1 VVTVKSEKRSL
12 RRWFLCWEFYAVLA
26 LALFL
31 RLFRI
36 DTTEFD
42 FDQADLFR
50 YAHDAV
56 AYGLWPL
63 TSNTASINVLHD
75 AIFEYLML
83 PVAAISANP
92 LGGAILV
99 ALFSATASAL
109 SYLFARRYF
118 GGRFAGAV
126 VGLLTATVYVTLK
139 YSRSIWQPNPL
150 PFFMILFLFAIYRGG
165 VERRQGWLL
174 PAAATFAVIYQLHPS
189 AALAMVALIALTL
202 VMAPRTVRWRDIP
215 LSIGAVI
222 LLFLP
227 TIVWN
232 VLSNFSEVKGLL
244 GFSDQVPKIDA
255 VALVD
260 YQQLFISA
268 KIFHP
273 RWMTALDGLM
283 LVLVLAG
290 LVTAVLLLFFPRR
303 VNVEIYEQ
311 VRETHNRIL
320 RWWRALCLSPERSA
334 LLLLLVWQIL
344 PFATLLRH
352 SVPLHMQYFLQFL
365 PGPFIFVALFLN
377 QLLDLAR
384 RLRPTFWL
392 LARIALVSLVVVLV
406 AGEFSSATAYLLKMT
421 GGNYNDRTVQAIP
434 YTNDLNSLLNAFHET
449 DELAQT
455 HHLSHIYI
463 TMDNNTQSTM
473 SYLAEQM
480 QTPTTVVG
488 NGNCIILPST
498 NAGPAAYLV
507 GPYADLNNALLNQ
520 FANVTLVD
528 QPKRLGGSPFRL
540 YIVTPKSVS
549 APASTASK
557 SDQLQ
562 LLDSKTQIVQ
572 SGGDTPTTG
581 IATRWTIMQNAP
593 VQARTFYHYDLR
605 AVPAGAGKGISVSC
619 QATSLRMGDQLIA
632 AFPLH
637 SGAPIPS
644 SLTVTG
650 KTSTTIPDVYQL
662 GLLKVASA
670 NTRTIDMQTL
680 NAVSIRAA

>member
-12 RRWFLCWEFYAVLA
+12 QRWFLCWEFYVVLA

-50 YAHDAV
+50 YAHDAI

-75 AIFEYLML
+75 AIFEYLMM
-83 PVAAISANP
+83 PAAAISANP
-92 LGGAILV
+92 LGGAVMV
-99 ALFSATASAL
+99 ALFSAVSSAL
-109 SYLFARRYF
+109 SYLFARQYF

-189 AALAMVALIALTL
+189 AALATVALIVLTV

-244 GFSDQVPKIDA
+244 GFSDQVLKIDT

-273 RWMTALDGLM
+273 RWMAVLDTLM
-283 LVLVLAG
+283 LMLVLAG
-290 LVTAVLLLFFPRR
+290 LATALFLFFFPRR

-311 VRETHNRIL
+311 VKETRNRVL

-344 PFATLLRH
+344 PFVTLLRH

-365 PGPFIFVALFLN
+365 PGPFIFIALFLN

-384 RLRPTFWL
+384 RLRPTPWL
-392 LARIALVSLVVVLV
+392 LARIALVLLVVVLV
-406 AGEFSSATAYLLKMT
+406 AGEFTSATAYLLKMT

-455 HHLSHIYI
+455 HHLNHVYI
-463 TMDNNTQSTM
+463 TMDDNTQSTM

-480 QTPTTVVG
+480 RTPTTVVG
-488 NGNCIILPST
+488 SGNCIILPST
-498 NAGPAAYLV
+498 SAGPAAYLV
-507 GPYADLNNALLNQ
+507 GPYADLDNALLNQ
-520 FANVTLVD
+520 FANVTMVD

-540 YIVTPKSVS
+540 YIVTPKAVS
-549 APASTASK
+549 APVSTVSQ
-557 SDQLQ
+557 SGQLQ
-562 LLDSKTQIVQ
+562 LLDSRTQLVQ
-572 SGGDTPTTG
+572 SNGNIPTIG
-581 IATRWTIMQNAP
+581 IATRWTIMQNEP
-593 VQARTFYHYDLR
+593 VQARTFYHYNLH
-605 AVPAGAGKGISVSC
+605 AMPSGASKGISVSC
-619 QATSLRMGDQLIA
+619 QATSLRSGDQLIA

-637 SGAPIPS
+637 KGAVVPTALS
-644 SLTVTG
+644 VAG

-662 GLLKVASA
+662 GPLKVTSA
-670 NTRTIDMQTL
+670 NTKTVDMQTL
-680 NAVSIRAA
+680 SMVSIR